1 MSISEIRK
9 KIVRRVNE
17 VENDIILEEVFRIL
31 DHSDNVTEIYQF
43 SQTQLNILDKREH
56 EVKNGKFI
64 NNEDSELELDKW
76 LK

>member
-64 NNEDSELELDKW
+64 NNEESELELDKW